1 MRSTRTVITMCIV
14 ILLLASLPIVY
25 AASGTSGTGV
35 GIESGIKNL
44 AKAIEMG
51 FENTTNTI
59 LSTLSGFVTYL
70 KNILIKVSEIVSICL
85 ALVGFFLWF
94 SGINPYSGK
103 RMVISALLLFAF
115 AYVLKYVHI

>member
-1 MRSTRTVITMCIV
+1 MKSTRLITAIACA
-14 ILLLASLPIVY
+14 ILLSLAISVPVTY
-25 AASGTSGTGV
+25 ATSGV

-44 AKAIEMG
+44 AKALETG
-51 FENTTNTI
+51 LENTTNTI
-59 LSTLSGFVTYL
+59 LSTLSRFVSCL
-70 KNILIKVSEIVSICL
+70 KNIVIRVSEIVSVCL
-85 ALVGFFLWF
+85 ALIGFFLWF